1 MVKILRDESYR
12 VGTVYYLFNYYSKN
26 HYPDDAISEEDRFI
40 RNGILNFKSGIDS
53 ENRNAVI
60 NAMVEAVMQIN
71 GINSGTVAL
80 FCVPASSQGSSAL
93 RYGELLARL
102 RQNCPRVHFVNDQ
115 VVFTG
120 EKQRKHLQSDRS
132 AGSCSHFYIEG
143 RIDEPN
149 VVLIDDIVTQGHTL
163 LEVSQLIDNQFGPKN
178 YCCMTL
184 ARTVYNR

>member
-1 MVKILRDESYR
+1 MVRILRDENYK
-12 VGTVYYLFNYYSKN
+12 VGPVYYLFNYYSKN

-60 NAMVEAVMQIN
+60 NAMVEAVMQIP

-102 RQNCPRVHFVNDQ
+102 RQNCPSTIRWYLPVKSSASICRATAVPAPAPIFIL
-115 VVFTG
+115 
-120 EKQRKHLQSDRS
+120 K
-132 AGSCSHFYIEG
+132 AGSTSLMWC
-143 RIDEPN
+143 
-149 VVLIDDIVTQGHTL
+149 L
-163 LEVSQLIDNQFGPKN
+163 L
-178 YCCMTL
+178 MTL
-184 ARTVYNR
+184 